1 MVLSMPLEW
10 RLSFLISK
18 MNDNTCEDQ
27 QYACRASAEI
37 GKWGC
42 PINGYFSKLYFV
54 QSLSRCAVEGKRS
67 GEKNV
72 KPNHTKSAYLALTS
86 ILQHCLKL
94 FLSVSGLS
102 FFIYNREELNFLW
115 QFNTSTMTKSFP
127 ELFPQ
132 RRKDCIISHSEN
144 YVRPQTLGSYTVSL
158 LPALNEAES
167 ETENLVTLFFFWL
180 TNLSQ
185 YFSLLISN
193 WFYVTT

>member
-1 MVLSMPLEW
+1 MVLSMSLKLS
-10 RLSFLISK
+10 LSFLISK

-42 PINGYFSKLYFV
+42 PINGYSNKLYFV
-54 QSLSRCAVEGKRS
+54 QSLSQCAVEGKRS
-67 GEKNV
+67 REKNV
-72 KPNHTKSAYLALTS
+72 KPDHTKSAYLALTS

-94 FLSVSGLS
+94 FLSFSGLS

-115 QFNTSTMTKSFP
+115 QFNMSTMTKSFP
-127 ELFPQ
+127 DLFPQ
-132 RRKDCIISHSEN
+132 RRKDCIISHSKN
-144 YVRPQTLGSYTVSL
+144 YAYPQTLGSYTVSL
-158 LPALNEAES
+158 LPGLKEAES
-167 ETENLVTLFFFWL
+167 EKENLVTLFFFWL

-185 YFSLLISN
+185 YSSLLISS